1 MAPLPCAWRRAASSS
16 SRRLANRPVE
26 LRPRLT
32 QVLSR
37 PKGHRMRYRYGAL
50 LEPSN
55 QQQTR
60 PARSRPRAGCHQRR
74 RRQRRRRWRLHT
86 ADLGRLPRVV
96 SAWDGTRTSSPNWG
110 LPGQRLHPRRTPR
123 SLSHHSPSLLRPS
136 LPQILSKSLPL
147 TPAQLNQLD
156 GTGTVAQSHTATE
169 KHRASPN
176 PLSATLPRTIP
187 LRARTLPPRL
197 QAPWTAAIEPQGGS
211 RTGWGV
217 PDAVPAPHNTNQV
230 RHRRAASSSERASKL
245 EPRHRC
251 WPIYVRT
258 SNSSK

>member
-32 QVLSR
+32 LVLSR
-37 PKGHRMRYRYGAL
+37 PKGHRMRCGMAL

-60 PARSRPRAGCHQRR
+60 PARSRPRAGCRQRR

-86 ADLGRLPRVV
+86 ADLGQLPRVV
-96 SAWDGTRTSSPNWG
+96 SAWDGTRTSPTWG

-123 SLSHHSPSLLRPS
+123 SLSHHSPPLLRPA

-156 GTGTVAQSHTATE
+156 GTGTVAQPHTATE
-169 KHRASPN
+169 KRRASPN

-197 QAPWTAAIEPQGGS
+197 QAPWTAAIEPRGAAGQVGGFPMRFPLPTTQTRWVTVARS
-211 RTGWGV
+211 
-217 PDAVPAPHNTNQV
+217 PA
-230 RHRRAASSSERASKL
+230 SSERASNRRT
-245 EPRHRC
+245 RHSC
-251 WPIYVRT
+251 WPIYV
-258 SNSSK
+258 KDV

>member
-1 MAPLPCAWRRAASSS
+1 
-16 SRRLANRPVE
+16 
-26 LRPRLT
+26 
-32 QVLSR
+32 
-37 PKGHRMRYRYGAL
+37 MRCGMAL

-60 PARSRPRAGCHQRR
+60 PARSRPRAGCRQRR

-86 ADLGRLPRVV
+86 ADLGQLPRVV

-123 SLSHHSPSLLRPS
+123 SLSHHSPPLLRPA

-156 GTGTVAQSHTATE
+156 GTGTVAQPHTATE
-169 KHRASPN
+169 KRRASPN

-197 QAPWTAAIEPQGGS
+197 QAPWTAAIEPRGAAGQVG
-211 RTGWGV
+211 RFPMPFPLPTTQTRWCV
-217 PDAVPAPHNTNQV
+217 TVARRPAATE
-230 RHRRAASSSERASKL
+230 ASNPSQLLVNLREAGRLNSPSARESTSESSEQSDPWKVRAPL
-245 EPRHRC
+245 ELRHSARE
-251 WPIYVRT
+251 PHQGAGTAGARL
-258 SNSSK
+258 

>member
-1 MAPLPCAWRRAASSS
+1 
-16 SRRLANRPVE
+16 
-26 LRPRLT
+26 
-32 QVLSR
+32 
-37 PKGHRMRYRYGAL
+37 MRYRYGAL

-123 SLSHHSPSLLRPS
+123 SLSHHSPPLLRPA

-230 RHRRAASSSERASKL
+230 RHRRAASSSERAL
-245 EPRHRC
+245 EARTPSPLSRC

-258 SNSSK
+258 SK